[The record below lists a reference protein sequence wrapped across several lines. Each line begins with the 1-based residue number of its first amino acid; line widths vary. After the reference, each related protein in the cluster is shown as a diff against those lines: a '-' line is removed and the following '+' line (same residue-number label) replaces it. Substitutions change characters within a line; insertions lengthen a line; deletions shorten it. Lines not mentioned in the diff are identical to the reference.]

1 MAIYYLKKLCIENI
15 NKNKENYIYSYEL
28 KTPLNQGALNQVVK
42 IFKQDLEALDKG
54 FKHCIF
60 KNKKTV
66 FKALNQE
73 FYKIFDSLKTQEDL
87 INIFEFKYSNN
98 KIDHSIIINYSPY
111 LLCHSMSSGSCNLSN
126 KCYSSKQELSKKNNT
141 YHSLKKWLKNY
152 IFFNYLRFIKNPQG
166 LLFKAFLKIRHSYL
180 KKNKKPLIVRFNEK
194 SDIKNQDI
202 LNYYSFLSDLFYK
215 YLKIN
220 SYSYTKNKT
229 LDYSQISRHLTIKKS
244 LGLYCQDT
252 QDKVDLKNMFIT
264 VDSQEDLDKLL
275 DKGLKKCQG
284 SCFKCGFTC
293 SKLNKL
299 SRVCLL
305 H

>member
-1 MAIYYLKKLCIENI
+1 MDIKLN
-15 NKNKENYIYSYEL
+15 NKFL

-42 IFKQDLEALDKG
+42 TFKQDLDALDKG
-54 FKHCIF
+54 FKYCIF

-73 FYKIFDSLKTQEDL
+73 FYKIFDSLKTQGDL

-98 KIDHSIIINYSPY
+98 KIDYSIIINYSPY
-111 LLCHSMSSGSCNLSN
+111 LLCPSMAGGSCNLSN

-166 LLFKAFLKIRHSYL
+166 ILFKAFLKIRHSYL

-194 SDIKNQDI
+194 SDIKDSFI
-202 LNYYSFLSDLFYK
+202 LSCYSYLSDLFYT
-215 YLKIN
+215 YFKIN
-220 SYSYTKNKT
+220 SYSYSKNKT

-264 VDSQEDLDKLL
+264 VDSQEDLNKLINI
-275 DKGLKKCQG
+275 GFKKCQG
-284 SCFKCGFTC
+284 SCFECGFNC
-293 SKLNKL
+293 SKLNTL
-299 SRVCLL
+299 SRVCLI

>member
-1 MAIYYLKKLCIENI
+1 MNI
-15 NKNKENYIYSYEL
+15 KVINLNNKFL

-42 IFKQDLEALDKG
+42 TFKQDLNALDKG
-54 FKHCIF
+54 FKYCIF

-87 INIFEFKYSNN
+87 TNIFEFKYSND
-98 KIDHSIIINYSPY
+98 KIDYSIIINYSPY
-111 LLCHSMSSGSCNLSN
+111 LLCHSMSGDSCNLSN
-126 KCYSSKQELSKKNNT
+126 KCYSSKQELSRKNNT

-166 LLFKAFLKIRHSYL
+166 HLFKAFLKIKKSYNN
-180 KKNKKPLIVRFNEK
+180 KIKKPLIVRFNEK

-202 LNYYSFLSDLFYK
+202 LNYYSFLSDLFYT
-215 YLKIN
+215 YFGIN

-275 DKGLKKCQG
+275 DKGLKQCQG
-284 SCFKCGFTC
+284 SCFKCGFNC
-293 SKLNKL
+293 SKINTI

>member
-1 MAIYYLKKLCIENI
+1 MNKLINLNNKFLK
-15 NKNKENYIYSYEL
+15 S
-28 KTPLNQGALNQVVK
+28 PLSQEALNNVES

-66 FKALNQE
+66 FKALKQE
-73 FYKIFDSLKTQEDL
+73 FYNIFDSLKTQEDL

-98 KIDHSIIINYSPY
+98 KIDYSIIINYSPY
-111 LLCHSMSSGSCNLSN
+111 LLCHSMTSGSCNISN
-126 KCYSSKQELSKKNNT
+126 KCYSSKQELSKINNT
-141 YHSLKKWLKNY
+141 YYSLKKWLKNY

-166 LLFKAFLKIRHSYL
+166 LLFKAFLKIKKSYNN
-180 KKNKKPLIVRFNEK
+180 KNKKPLIVRFNEK
-194 SDIKNQDI
+194 SDIKDQHI
-202 LNYYSFLSDLFYK
+202 LNCYSYLSDLFYA
-215 YLKIN
+215 YFKIN

-229 LDYSQISRHLTIKKS
+229 LDYSQTSRHLTIKKS
-244 LGLYCQDT
+244 LGLYCQDNK
-252 QDKVDLKNMFIT
+252 DKIDLKNMFIT

-293 SKLNKL
+293 SKLNTN

>member
-1 MAIYYLKKLCIENI
+1 MNKLI
-15 NKNKENYIYSYEL
+15 NLKNKTL
-28 KTPLNQGALNQVVK
+28 KSPLSQEALNNVES

-54 FKHCIF
+54 FKYCIF

-73 FYKIFDSLKTQEDL
+73 FYNIFDSLKTQEDL
-87 INIFEFKYSNN
+87 IDIFEFKYSNN
-98 KIDHSIIINYSPY
+98 KIDLSIIINYSPY

-126 KCYSSKQELSKKNNT
+126 SCYSSKQELSLKNKT
-141 YHSLKKWLKNY
+141 YYSLKKWLKNY

-166 LLFKAFLKIRHSYL
+166 LLFKAFLKIRESYNN
-180 KKNKKPLIVRFNEK
+180 KIKKPLIVRFNEK
-194 SDIKNQDI
+194 SDIKDTFI
-202 LNYYSFLSDLFYK
+202 LSCYSYLSDLFYS
-215 YLKIN
+215 YFKIN

-252 QDKVDLKNMFIT
+252 QDKLDKYNMFVT
-264 VDSQEDLDKLL
+264 VNSQEDLDKLL

-284 SCFKCGFTC
+284 SCFKCNYSC
-293 SKLNKL
+293 SRLNTL
-299 SRVCLL
+299 SRVCLI